1 MSEDVPLFEQAVAAL
16 TQALT
21 QALATTS
28 GAERSLLLEEALR
41 LHRLA
46 MAQEQGSAGYS
57 SVPR

>member
-1 MSEDVPLFEQAVAAL
+1 MSEDVPLFEQAVA
-16 TQALT
+16 ALT